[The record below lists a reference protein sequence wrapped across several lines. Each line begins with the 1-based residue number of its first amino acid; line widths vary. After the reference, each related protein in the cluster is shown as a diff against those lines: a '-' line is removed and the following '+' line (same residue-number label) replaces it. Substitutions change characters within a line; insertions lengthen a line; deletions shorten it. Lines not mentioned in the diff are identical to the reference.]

1 MACALSLAIETIPGI
16 DLSVP
21 ITRNVVAKLRPIASI
36 GYDPESS
43 EVFAMQ
49 SVEHAVAESLLVKP
63 SADAGDVAIA
73 VRDVAKTFAVRD
85 DEVRALERVRFS
97 VLRGEFVSVLGPSGC
112 GKSTLLR
119 IIAGLIRC
127 DPGGD
132 VEVFGRPRVGVAD
145 DTAVVFQSHNMLP
158 WLTVERNLRL
168 AAEVRRMPAADIHQR
183 VEALLPVLKLEA
195 FRHRYPHELSGGMRQ
210 RAGLG
215 QALVLRPQLLLLDE
229 PFGALDALTRD
240 QLNVE
245 LLRLWQEVRK
255 TVLLITHSI
264 AEAVFLSDRVL
275 VMSERPGTIVD
286 DIAIDLPRPRD
297 PQTTKAAPAFGQ
309 YILHLNQLMGVK

>member
-1 MACALSLAIETIPGI
+1 VRYESRIETIPRI
-16 DLSVP
+16 DSSVP
-21 ITRNVVAKLRPIASI
+21 ITRNAVAKLRPIAIAGS
-36 GYDPESS
+36 YPEASD
-43 EVFAMQ
+43 VLAIRI
-49 SVEHAVAESLLVKP
+49 VEHAVGKSRLVKR
-63 SADAGDVAIA
+63 ATDAHDVAIA
-73 VRDVAKTFAVRD
+73 VRDVAKTFAVRG

-168 AAEVRRMPAADIHQR
+168 AAEVRRMPAADIDQR

-275 VMSERPGTIVD
+275 VMSERPGTIID
-286 DIAIDLPRPRD
+286 DIAIHLPRPRD
-297 PQTTKAAPAFGQ
+297 PQATKAAPEFAQ